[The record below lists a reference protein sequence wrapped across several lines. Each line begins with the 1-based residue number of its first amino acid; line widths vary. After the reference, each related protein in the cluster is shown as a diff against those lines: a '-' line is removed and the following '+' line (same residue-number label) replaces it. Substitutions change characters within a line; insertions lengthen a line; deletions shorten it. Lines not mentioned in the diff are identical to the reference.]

1 MIGKESKMGFSFG
14 ATPTPAP
21 AAGGGFSFGSTPA
34 PSAATPA
41 PATGGLFGATPAPA
55 TGGLFGATPA
65 PAPVGGF
72 GTSAFGPSNN
82 AANAL
87 QISASTPFSSL
98 PQNAQKMVDDMNS
111 LVHQHKQ
118 TMASV
123 TTMLP
128 SLLNKSRRTSDADKA
143 AGSSESSN
151 TQTNIA
157 PLTRKMQLTQ
167 DKLQQLKQ
175 ELDETSQRVE
185 KVSGASQNLYKITY
199 ESAIYPVQSIAARN
213 NIALPQIENQ
223 PFTDINN
230 NNQNSSSTTNSSQQP
245 NTSNTATNMNTT
257 NTSMQPIIH
266 KLNQMLN
273 ENSSHVDRVEGMPS
287 VYLWNMIQD
296 LNQRLVFLHKKLMRM
311 KQELERKS
319 QQTQMEL
326 ENFANL
332 TTMEELSLGIQIQ
345 TENLVR
351 VADMVS
357 NLQTQLEMVK
367 EMYKRQLV
375 KDGIQG
381 QIRMSSLNRNMGI
394 GIGVGLGM
402 DEIVLG
408 DGTMDMDPFY
418 KADQLELQQE
428 QRLELEVRKRNFEAA
443 ANVQG
448 MTPHGTVNPTTGA
461 IQSAPAPAG
470 GLFGSST
477 PAPATSGGLF
487 GSSTPAPASG
497 GLFGSTPAPAGGGG
511 LFGASTP
518 GPASGGL
525 FGSTPAPASGGG
537 LFGTSTPGPASG
549 GLLGSTPAPS
559 TSGGLFGAKA
569 PTPAPVGGGFSFGT
583 TPAAGGAT
591 PAPAA
596 SGFSFGNTPA
606 AATPASGGLF
616 GSTPA
621 PAATGGLFG
630 TPAAT
635 PATPATKSKRRG
647 AGRRR

>member
-1 MIGKESKMGFSFG
+1 MGFSFG
-14 ATPTPAP
+14 TTQTPAPAPSSGFSFGASTTPAP
-21 AAGGGFSFGSTPA
+21 AAPAPAPGGLFGSTPA
-34 PSAATPA
+34 PAFGGFGATSPA
-41 PATGGLFGATPAPA
+41 PATGGLFGSKPASAPA
-55 TGGLFGATPA
+55 
-65 PAPVGGF
+65 GGF
-72 GTSAFGPSNN
+72 GSTAFGPSNN
-82 AANAL
+82 TANAS

-98 PQNAQKMVDDMNS
+98 PQNAQKMVDDINS
-111 LVHQHKQ
+111 LVHQHNQ

-128 SLLNKSRRTSDADKA
+128 SLLNNSRRTSDADKA

-175 ELDETSQRVE
+175 ELDETKQKVE
-185 KVSGASQNLYKITY
+185 KVSGTSQNLYKVTY

-213 NIALPQIENQ
+213 NIALPRIENQ
-223 PFTDINN
+223 PSTDINN

-245 NTSNTATNMNTT
+245 NTANTATNSNTT
-257 NTSMQPIIH
+257 NTSMQPIIQ

-332 TTMEELSLGIQIQ
+332 STMEELSLGIQIQ

-375 KDGIQG
+375 KDGIRG
-381 QIRMSSLNRNMGI
+381 QMRMSNLNRNMGI

-428 QRLELEVRKRNFEAA
+428 QRLELEVRKRNIEAA

-461 IQSAPAPAG
+461 IQPAPAPAG
-470 GLFGSST
+470 GLFGSTT
-477 PAPATSGGLF
+477 PAPAPAFGGFGASPAPAAATGGLF
-487 GSSTPAPASG
+487 GAPAPAPATG
-497 GLFGSTPAPAGGGG
+497 GLFGSTPAPA
-511 LFGASTP
+511 
-518 GPASGGL
+518 PATGGL
-525 FGSTPAPASGGG
+525 FGSTPAPA
-537 LFGTSTPGPASG
+537 PA
-549 GLLGSTPAPS
+549 T
-559 TSGGLFGAKA
+559 GGLFGA
-569 PTPAPVGGGFSFGT
+569 
-583 TPAAGGAT
+583 
-591 PAPAA
+591 PAPA
-596 SGFSFGNTPA
+596 PA
-606 AATPASGGLF
+606 TGGLF

-621 PAATGGLFG
+621 PAPATGGLFGAPAPAPAASGGLFG
-630 TPAAT
+630 TPA
-635 PATPATKSKRRG
+635 ATPATKSKRRG